1 MSAVW
6 QHRAGSFQ
14 LDARTLVMGVL
25 NVTPDSF
32 SDGGAF
38 FDLAKA
44 LEQARRMVADGA
56 DIIDIGG
63 ESTRPGAQPVS
74 VDDECARVIPVI
86 EQLTREIDAPISI
99 DTRKPQVAAA
109 ALAAGAHIV
118 NDVAGLGEAGMAGV
132 VREYRAGLVV
142 MHMQGTPQT
151 MQEQPVYGDVV
162 AEVGAFLRA
171 RVEAALAEHIAA
183 EAIVADPG
191 IGFGKTLE
199 HNLALLRQLPEIERL
214 AGRPLLIGVS
224 RKRMIGAITGREVDD
239 RLAGSLGAA
248 AFAALHGARI
258 IRVHDVKETCDLLK
272 VIDRLRNAE
281 GA

>member
-1 MSAVW
+1 VSAVW

>member
-86 EQLTREIDAPISI
+86 EQLTREIDTPISI

>member
-1 MSAVW
+1 MSSIW
-6 QHRAGSFQ
+6 QYRDGSFQ

-25 NVTPDSF
+25 NITPDSF
-32 SDGGAF
+32 SDGGVF
-38 FDLAKA
+38 LAPPKA

-74 VDDECARVIPVI
+74 ADEECARVIPVI
-86 EQLTREIDAPISI
+86 EQLARELQTPISI
-99 DTRKPQVAAA
+99 DTRKPHVAAA

-118 NDVAGLGEAGMAGV
+118 NDVAGMGEPGMAEV
-132 VREYRAGLVV
+132 VKQYRAGLVI

-151 MQEQPVYGDVV
+151 MQREPAYEDVL

-171 RVEAALAEHIAA
+171 RVNAALAEHIAA
-183 EAIVADPG
+183 EAIVVDPG

-199 HNLALLRQLPEIERL
+199 HNLALLRNLPELERA

-224 RKRMIGAITGREVDD
+224 RKRMIGAITGRDVDD

-248 AFAALHGARI
+248 AFAVLRGARI
-258 IRVHDVKETCDLLK
+258 IRAHDVKETCDLLK
-272 VIDRLRNAE
+272 VIDRLNTAGNA
-281 GA
+281 

>member
-272 VIDRLRNAE
+272 VIDRLRNSE

>member
-199 HNLALLRQLPEIERL
+199 HNIALLRQLPEIERL

>member
-1 MSAVW
+1 VSPVW
-6 QHRAGSFQ
+6 QYRDGTFQ

-25 NVTPDSF
+25 NITPDSF

-38 FDLAKA
+38 LKPAKA

-74 VDDECARVIPVI
+74 VDEECARVIPVI
-86 EQLTREIDAPISI
+86 EQFAREIDAPLSI

-118 NDVAGLGEAGMAGV
+118 NDVAGLGEAGMASV

-142 MHMQGTPQT
+142 MHMQGHPQT
-151 MQEQPVYGDVV
+151 MQEEPVYGDVV

-171 RVEAALAEHIAA
+171 RVEAALAENIAA
-183 EAIVADPG
+183 KAMVADPG

-214 AGRPLLIGVS
+214 AGRPLLVGIS

-248 AFAALHGARI
+248 AFAVLRGARI
-258 IRVHDVKETCDLLK
+258 IRAHDVKETCDMLK
-272 VIDRLRNAE
+272 VIDRLNHAQ